1 MEKVLIKK
9 KKRKKGKKNKKFQG
23 VNYSMPY
30 EGTEG
35 ISMSRE
41 TAKNKWES
49 KASADELKLGLKLT
63 QDSAGNFIARS
74 RLQSKA

>member
-1 MEKVLIKK
+1 MPKII
-9 KKRKKGKKNKKFQG
+9 KGKKKKKFQG

-41 TAKNKWES
+41 TAKKKWES

-63 QDSAGNFIARS
+63 QDSAGNFIART